1 MKRLVKRVLDWS
13 HTEIGD
19 LITCIILGIPL
30 GLALA
35 VVTVLVICIV
45 GN

>member
-1 MKRLVKRVLDWS
+1 MKPLLRRLYTWS
-13 HTEIGD
+13 HTPLGD
-19 LITCIILGIPL
+19 LVTCIVLGIPL

-35 VVTVLVICIV
+35 VVTVLVICIL